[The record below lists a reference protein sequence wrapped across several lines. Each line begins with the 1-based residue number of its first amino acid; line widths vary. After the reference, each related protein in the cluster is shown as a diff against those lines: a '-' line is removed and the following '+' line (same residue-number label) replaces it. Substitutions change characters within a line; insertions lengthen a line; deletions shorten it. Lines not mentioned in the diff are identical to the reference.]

1 MTCSPARRCWPLLA
15 ALLLLVGSLTG
26 WWLGTAG
33 PGGYP
38 KGVQGFATGVPAGV
52 YSQYGAMLK
61 GYVQSAMPGVRVRL
75 DDSQGSVDNL
85 DRVVSGQD
93 AFAFATADAVTQY
106 RNSGWQRLRAVARL
120 YDDYLQLV
128 VPADSP
134 VQRVADLKGMRV
146 GVGQPLSGVNL
157 VTNQL
162 LTVAGIDPKTG
173 IKPYPL
179 DVGAAAKELA
189 GGDLDAFF
197 WSGGLP
203 TGALTQLSNTF
214 PIRIVPLGDLANA
227 LHDRYPDSA
236 AYRTSVLPAAVY
248 GKNQAVLTLAV
259 PNLLIT
265 RDDVSPSL
273 VEGLT
278 RSVIA
283 SRDVIGSAVHSA
295 QLVDLGTAVYTEPL
309 PLHQGAQAYY
319 RSVKP

>member
-1 MTCSPARRCWPLLA
+1 MTWSRARRSWPLLA
-15 ALLLLVGSLTG
+15 ALLLVVGSLAG
-26 WWLGTAG
+26 WWLGGTGA
-33 PGGYP
+33 GGYP
-38 KGVQGFATGVPAGV
+38 RGEQGFATGVPAGV

-106 RNSGWQRLRAVARL
+106 RNPGWQRLRAVARL

-134 VQRVADLKGMRV
+134 VTKVADLKGKKV

-157 VTNQL
+157 VTRQL
-162 LTVAGIDPKTG
+162 LTVAGIDPDTG
-173 IKPYPL
+173 ITPYPL

-189 GGDLDAFF
+189 DHQLDAFF

-203 TGALTQLSNTF
+203 TGALTQLSTTF
-214 PIRIVPLGDLANA
+214 PIKIVPLGDLANA

-236 AYRTSVLPAAVY
+236 AYRTSVLPASVY

-265 RDDVSPSL
+265 RDDVSPGL

-295 QLVDLGTAVYTEPL
+295 QLVDLGTAIYTEPL
-309 PLHQGAQAYY
+309 PLHQGAEAYY